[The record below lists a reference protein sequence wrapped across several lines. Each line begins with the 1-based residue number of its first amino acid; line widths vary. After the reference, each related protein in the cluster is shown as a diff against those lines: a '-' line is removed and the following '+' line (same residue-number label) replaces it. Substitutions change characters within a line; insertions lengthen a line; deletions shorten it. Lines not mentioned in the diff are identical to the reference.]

1 MSYTFAMPY
10 RESTSNPASAPRPAQ
25 EQSLWGR
32 LSEGRRIDELWS
44 QFTADAR
51 ASYGFYK
58 KDVDVDEIAKLPRWH
73 RPLHIARAMFTAML
87 YKLSAVR
94 RVLLIIA
101 LVLLVSSGFKFEFAG
116 KSTLDVRF
124 ELFAALIFLFLLSL
138 ELADKVVMKRDLEI
152 AREIQS
158 WLVPSQPPT
167 VTNADVAFATRPQ
180 NSVAGD
186 YYDAFFPLGNP
197 NGSEKLFLVIA
208 DVAGKSIPAAL
219 LMATFQASLRTITGE
234 GVSLAE
240 LVTRLNRYATAHS
253 LDGRRFTTALL
264 AEYDPATHRLEYIN
278 AGHNNPI
285 VRRKDGGIVRLETGG
300 VPLGIDLDSRFEVG
314 SIDLASGDLLLL
326 FTDGMVDAFNHA
338 GEEFGDPRLVS
349 SVKSLQSQ
357 TAQQSM
363 QFLMQQVD
371 SFVGATHQFDDITC
385 LVLRC
390 Q

>member
-1 MSYTFAMPY
+1 VT
-10 RESTSNPASAPRPAQ
+10 T
-25 EQSLWGR
+25 
-32 LSEGRRIDELWS
+32 
-44 QFTADAR
+44 
-51 ASYGFYK
+51 
-58 KDVDVDEIAKLPRWH
+58 
-73 RPLHIARAMFTAML
+73 
-87 YKLSAVR
+87 
-94 RVLLIIA
+94 
-101 LVLLVSSGFKFEFAG
+101 
-116 KSTLDVRF
+116 
-124 ELFAALIFLFLLSL
+124 
-138 ELADKVVMKRDLEI
+138 DL
-152 AREIQS
+152 
-158 WLVPSQPPT
+158 
-167 VTNADVAFATRPQ
+167 
-180 NSVAGD
+180 
-186 YYDAFFPLGNP
+186 
-197 NGSEKLFLVIA
+197 
-208 DVAGKSIPAAL
+208 AGKSITPAL
-219 LMATFQASLRTITGE
+219 PMATFQASLRTIAGE

-264 AEYDPATHRLEYIN
+264 AEYDPDTRRLEYIN

-300 VPLGIDLDSRFEVG
+300 VPLGIDFDSKFEVG

-349 SVKSLQSQ
+349 CVKSLQGQ

>member
-1 MSYTFAMPY
+1 
-10 RESTSNPASAPRPAQ
+10 
-25 EQSLWGR
+25 
-32 LSEGRRIDELWS
+32 
-44 QFTADAR
+44 
-51 ASYGFYK
+51 
-58 KDVDVDEIAKLPRWH
+58 
-73 RPLHIARAMFTAML
+73 MFTAMI

-101 LVLLVSSGFKFEFAG
+101 LVSLVSSGFKFEFAD

-158 WLVPSQPPT
+158 WLVPSQPPV

-197 NGSEKLFLVIA
+197 DGNEKLFLVIA

-219 LMATFQASLRTITGE
+219 LMATFQASLRTIAGE

-264 AEYDPATHRLEYIN
+264 AEYDPATRRLEYIN

-285 VRRKDGGIVRLETGG
+285 VRRQDGEIVRLETGG
-300 VPLGIDLDSRFEVG
+300 VPLGIDLESRFDVG
-314 SIDLASGDLLLL
+314 SINLASGDLLLL
-326 FTDGMVDAFNHA
+326 FTDGMVDAFNHT

-349 SVKSLQSQ
+349 CVKSLQSQ
-357 TAQQSM
+357 NAQQSM

>member
-1 MSYTFAMPY
+1 MPY
-10 RESTSNPASAPRPAQ
+10 TPEMPFRESTSESARPPQ
-25 EQSLWGR
+25 PSDTSLWGR

-44 QFTADAR
+44 QFTADTR
-51 ASYGFYK
+51 SSYGFYV
-58 KDVDVDEIAKLPRWH
+58 KDVDWDEINKLPRWH
-73 RPLHIARAMFTAML
+73 RPLHVARAMFAAML

-94 RVLLIIA
+94 RVLLLIA

-116 KSTLDVRF
+116 KSTLEVRF

-138 ELADKVVMKRDLEI
+138 ELADKVTMKRDLEI

-158 WLVPSQPPT
+158 WLVPSEPPI
-167 VTNADVAFATRPQ
+167 VPNADVAFATRPQ

-186 YYDAFFPLGNP
+186 YYDAFYPLGNP
-197 NGSEKLFLVIA
+197 AANEKLFLVIA

-264 AEYDPATHRLEYIN
+264 AQYDPGTRRLEYIN

-285 VRRKDGGIVRLETGG
+285 LRRKDGMIERLETGG
-300 VPLGIDLDSRFEVG
+300 VPLGIESSSQYDIG
-314 SIDLASGDLLLL
+314 SADLASGDLLLL
-326 FTDGMVDAFNHA
+326 FTDGMVDAFNQK

-349 SVKSLQSQ
+349 YMNSLEGQ

-371 SFVGATHQFDDITC
+371 GFVGATRQFDDITC

-390 Q
+390 L

>member
-10 RESTSNPASAPRPAQ
+10 RESGSNPASAPRPAR

-51 ASYGFYK
+51 ASYG
-58 KDVDVDEIAKLPRWH
+58 
-73 RPLHIARAMFTAML
+73 L

-101 LVLLVSSGFKFEFAG
+101 LVMLVSSGFKFEFAG
-116 KSTLDVRF
+116 KSTLEVRF

-138 ELADKVVMKRDLEI
+138 ELADKVIMKRDLEI

-219 LMATFQASLRTITGE
+219 LMATFQASLRTITVE

-264 AEYDPATHRLEYIN
+264 AEYDPATRRLEYIN

-285 VRRKDGGIVRLETGG
+285 VRRKDGGVVRLETGG

-326 FTDGMVDAFNHA
+326 FTDG
-338 GEEFGDPRLVS
+338 
-349 SVKSLQSQ
+349 
-357 TAQQSM
+357 
-363 QFLMQQVD
+363 
-371 SFVGATHQFDDITC
+371 
-385 LVLRC
+385 
-390 Q
+390 

>member
-1 MSYTFAMPY
+1 MPY
-10 RESTSNPASAPRPAQ
+10 TPGMPFRESTSESARPPQ
-25 EQSLWGR
+25 PSDTSLWGR

-44 QFTADAR
+44 QFTADTR
-51 ASYGFYK
+51 SSYGFYV
-58 KDVDVDEIAKLPRWH
+58 KDVDWDEINKLPRWH
-73 RPLHIARAMFTAML
+73 RPLHVARAMFAAML

-94 RVLLIIA
+94 RVLLLIA

-116 KSTLDVRF
+116 KSTLEVRF

-138 ELADKVVMKRDLEI
+138 ELADKVTMKRDLEI

-158 WLVPSQPPT
+158 WLVPSEPPI
-167 VTNADVAFATRPQ
+167 VPNADVAFATRPQ

-186 YYDAFFPLGNP
+186 YYDAFYPLGNP
-197 NGSEKLFLVIA
+197 AANEKLFLVIA

-264 AEYDPATHRLEYIN
+264 AQYDPGTRCLEYIN

-285 VRRKDGGIVRLETGG
+285 LRRKDGTIERLETGG
-300 VPLGIDLDSRFEVG
+300 VPLGIESSSQYDIG
-314 SIDLASGDLLLL
+314 SADLASGDLLLL
-326 FTDGMVDAFNHA
+326 FTDGMVDAFNQK

-349 SVKSLQSQ
+349 SMNSLEGQ

-371 SFVGATHQFDDITC
+371 GFVGATRQFDDITC